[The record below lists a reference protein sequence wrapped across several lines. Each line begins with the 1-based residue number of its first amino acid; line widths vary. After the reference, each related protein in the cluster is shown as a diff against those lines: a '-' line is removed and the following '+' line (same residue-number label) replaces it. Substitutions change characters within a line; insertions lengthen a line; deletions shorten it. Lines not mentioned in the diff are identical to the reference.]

1 MIELDVLNAM
11 LAAGSTAKEI
21 VRYIEAT
28 ERVKSEKAAER
39 RVKDRARKRKVRAQ
53 EKSAKSTTV
62 SDGQVRTGADIADK
76 KEGFPQ
82 TPSQENNY
90 PSPPKGGPSQT
101 ARRKLETVLDAEHAE
116 AVIDHRKSLRAPLT
130 AFAAARLAE
139 KFSRF
144 PDPNAA
150 AEAMVANGWK
160 NIEPEWLEN
169 RKTAIARAA
178 APPRSGSPRNLS
190 EFAIQKLM
198 EIEHDD

>member
-62 SDGQVRTGADIADK
+62 SDGQVRTGAEIADK

-82 TPSQENNY
+82 TL
-90 PSPPKGGPSQT
+90 PKKIT
-101 ARRKLETVLDAEHAE
+101 TL
-116 AVIDHRKSLRAPLT
+116 PLKGDLPR
-130 AFAAARLAE
+130 RLAAN
-139 KFSRF
+139 SRRCSM
-144 PDPNAA
+144 PS
-150 AEAMVANGWK
+150 
-160 NIEPEWLEN
+160 
-169 RKTAIARAA
+169 T
-178 APPRSGSPRNLS
+178 PRP
-190 EFAIQKLM
+190 
-198 EIEHDD
+198 